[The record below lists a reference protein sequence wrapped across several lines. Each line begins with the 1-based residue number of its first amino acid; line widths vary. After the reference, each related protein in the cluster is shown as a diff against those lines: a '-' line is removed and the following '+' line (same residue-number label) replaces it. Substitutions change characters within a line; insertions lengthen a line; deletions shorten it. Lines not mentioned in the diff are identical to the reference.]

1 MVLPASSSR
10 TNSFVA
16 ALLLIAVL
24 YLGQEV
30 LIPFALAL
38 LLTFLLAPA
47 VQRLQQLR
55 LPRLFAVLITAFL
68 SFALIGI
75 IFWILVS
82 QTLGLVGS
90 LPKYKDNIQTKIRAM
105 GQHQGLGLE
114 KI

>member
-16 ALLLIAVL
+16 VLLVIAVL

-47 VQRLQQLR
+47 VQRLPQLR
-55 LPRLFAVLITAFL
+55 LPRLCLVVIGKYVPQLQFLNILLGEKPAVQF
-68 SFALIGI
+68 S
-75 IFWILVS
+75 S
-82 QTLGLVGS
+82 
-90 LPKYKDNIQTKIRAM
+90 
-105 GQHQGLGLE
+105 
-114 KI
+114 

>member
-16 ALLLIAVL
+16 ALLVIAVL

-47 VQRLQQLR
+47 VQRLQQLH
-55 LPRLFAVLITAFL
+55 LPRLPAVLITGFL
-68 SFALIGI
+68 SFALIGMILWI
-75 IFWILVS
+75 IVT
-82 QTLGLVGS
+82 QTVGLATS
-90 LPKYKDNIQTKIRAM
+90 LPGYKDNIQTKI
-105 GQHQGLGLE
+105 
-114 KI
+114 

>member
-1 MVLPASSSR
+1 MVLPSSSR

-16 ALLLIAVL
+16 VLLVIAVL

-55 LPRLFAVLITAFL
+55 LPRLPAVLITGVL
-68 SFALIGI
+68 SFALISMIVWI
-75 IFWILVS
+75 IVT
-82 QTLGLVGS
+82 QTLGLAAS
-90 LPKYKDNIQTKIRAM
+90 LPGYKDNIQIKIRAM
-105 GQHQGLGLE
+105 GQNQ
-114 KI
+114 